1 MIQQSD
7 LEQCSESERA
17 SERARERERKRE
29 ASFEN
34 TWIHVFF
41 SNES

>member
-1 MIQQSD
+1 MIQHGD
-7 LEQCSESERA
+7 LEQCSE